1 MVCLATQLSC
11 FKASFQIA
19 HRSFHGS
26 HTRVAQVGILLDY
39 IRYMGELVYIDLIDR
54 YTYFGFLDELL
65 VYDMEEFVEIPIKF
79 VGETVRFV

>member
-1 MVCLATQLSC
+1 MPCNTAFLL
-11 FKASFQIA
+11 KASFQIA
-19 HRSFHGS
+19 HRPFHGS

-65 VYDMEEFVEIPIKF
+65 VYNMKEVVKILVKC
-79 VGETVRFV
+79 VAETVCLV

>member
-1 MVCLATQLSC
+1 M
-11 FKASFQIA
+11 
-19 HRSFHGS
+19 
-26 HTRVAQVGILLDY
+26 LDY
-39 IRYMGELVYIDLIDR
+39 IRYMGELVCIDLIDR